1 MTNDTIAATTKR
13 SYARFNRG
21 LAKQYDQWMVAMHY
35 AKTTQTLYRRV
46 ITRYIEFVGDKSIA
60 TANHFDIRHFI
71 ARASENGA
79 TLNSVYRDLGVLRL
93 FYDFLNLGG
102 LVHYVAPRFVKLR
115 RPWTHNPRPL
125 SEWQI
130 QRLIAATRTLR
141 ERALVEFFY
150 ATGCR
155 LSEAIGLR
163 IQDLDFDTKS
173 ARVRGKLG
181 KVRTVLLTQ
190 NAVDSVRHYIAAR
203 RDGFVFQEDLPVQKG
218 CLFASEGQWKSKW
231 SESGGFG
238 CKRIQRHK
246 CLGSTGR
253 IPYEL
258 AKKKH
263 EELIASLKLTRPPRK
278 CPLSKVA
285 IQDVIRQIAIRAGIK
300 NVTPHTFRRT
310 FATHL
315 YDHGAGVEVIKALM
329 GHVWIQ
335 TTMGY
340 AHIGPDR
347 LTKAFERCH
356 PRGNL
361 NVQESGSCDSNGSE
375 SQ

>member
-1 MTNDTIAATTKR
+1 MTNNVTASNAMC
-13 SYARFNRG
+13 SHARFNRR

-35 AKTTQTLYRRV
+35 AKTTQILYRRV
-46 ITRYIEFVGDKSIA
+46 IRRYSEFLGDKSIA
-60 TANHFDIRHFI
+60 SANHFDIRHYI
-71 ARASENGA
+71 AQTSENGA

-115 RPWTHNPRPL
+115 RPWTSNPRPL
-125 SEWQI
+125 SEWQV
-130 QRLIAATRTLR
+130 QPLIAATRTLR

-163 IQDLDFDTKS
+163 IQDLDLDAKS

-190 NAVDSVRHYIAAR
+190 NAMDAMRQYIAAR
-203 RDGFVFQEDLPVQKG
+203 KDGFVFQEDLPVQKG

-231 SESGGFG
+231 GEFRGTDR
-238 CKRIQRHK
+238 KRIQRHK
-246 CLGSTGR
+246 CLGPIANIS
-253 IPYEL
+253 YEL
-258 AKKKH
+258 AKQKH
-263 EELIASLKLTRPPRK
+263 EELIASLELTRPPRK
-278 CPLSKVA
+278 RPLSKVA
-285 IQDVIRQIAIRAGIK
+285 IQAAIRQIAVRAGIK

-310 FATHL
+310 FASHL

-335 TTMGY
+335 TTMKY

-347 LTKAFERCH
+347 MAKTFEQCH
-356 PRGNL
+356 PRGKL
-361 NVQESGSCDSNGSE
+361 NGQQSD
-375 SQ
+375 

>member
-1 MTNDTIAATTKR
+1 
-13 SYARFNRG
+13 
-21 LAKQYDQWMVAMHY
+21 MHY
-35 AKTTQTLYRRV
+35 AKTTQILYRRV
-46 ITRYIEFVGDKSIA
+46 IRRYSEFLGDKSIA
-60 TANHFDIRHFI
+60 SANHFDIRHYI
-71 ARASENGA
+71 AQTSENGA
-79 TLNSVYRDLGVLRL
+79 TLNSVYRDLSVLRL

-115 RPWTHNPRPL
+115 RPWTSNPRPL
-125 SEWQI
+125 SEWQV

-163 IQDLDFDTKS
+163 IQDLDLDAKS

-190 NAVDSVRHYIAAR
+190 NAMDAMRQYIAAR
-203 RDGFVFQEDLPVQKG
+203 KDGFVFQEDLPVQKG

-231 SESGGFG
+231 GEFRGSDR
-238 CKRIQRHK
+238 KRIQRHK
-246 CLGSTGR
+246 CLGPIANMS
-253 IPYEL
+253 YEL
-258 AKKKH
+258 AKQKH
-263 EELIASLKLTRPPRK
+263 EELIASLELTRPPRK
-278 CPLSKVA
+278 RPLSKVA
-285 IQDVIRQIAIRAGIK
+285 VQAAIRQIAVRAGIK

-310 FATHL
+310 FASHL

-335 TTMGY
+335 TTMKY

-347 LTKAFERCH
+347 MAKTFERCH
-356 PRGNL
+356 PRGKL
-361 NVQESGSCDSNGSE
+361 NGQQSD
-375 SQ
+375 